1 MLCLAAKVA
10 EASLVRLQRLNPM
23 VEVAANKSEMSI
35 LEEDFFTGF
44 DVVCATRAP
53 VEESI
58 RINNICRKNSIPFY
72 SGDVF
77 GFSGYFFVDLLEH
90 EYAE

>member
-1 MLCLAAKVA
+1 M
-10 EASLVRLQRLNPM
+10 RLQRLNPM
-23 VEVAANKSEMSI
+23 VEVAVNKSELST

-44 DVVCATRAP
+44 DVVCVTRAA
-53 VEESI
+53 VEESV
-58 RINNICRKNSIPFY
+58 RINNICRKHSIPFY